1 MTILPAAAPA
11 PLPGWVPRD
20 RTLLMGVLN
29 VTPDSFSD
37 GGRWADPETAVAHAR
52 ELIAQGADIIDVGGE
67 STRPGA
73 QRVDVDTEI
82 SRVLPVVRALLADGA
97 GGADRTGSAGSAI
110 ISVDTIHAATAEAVI
125 DAGAHLINDVS
136 GGLADPAMHGLIART
151 GVVYVCQHWRGDPE
165 TMDRL
170 TDYPGGVVAGV
181 ETELRARLAE
191 LDAAGVDRAQ
201 VVLDPGLG
209 FAKTHAQSWEL
220 LAATSRLIADLDRPL
235 LVGSSRKRF
244 LAQAAEAEATPVQR
258 DAVTAATT
266 ALAAAAGAWA
276 VRVHE
281 VPANRAAVRTASL
294 WKEHQ

>member
-11 PLPGWVPRD
+11 PLPGFVPRD

-37 GGRWADPETAVAHAR
+37 GGRWAAPEAAVAHAR
-52 ELIAQGADIIDVGGE
+52 ELINQGADIIDIGGE

-82 SRVLPVVRALLADGA
+82 SRVLPVVRALLADTSE
-97 GGADRTGSAGSAI
+97 GGGSAI

-125 DAGAHLINDVS
+125 EAGAHIINDVS

-151 GVVYVCQHWRGDPE
+151 GIVYVCQHWRGDPE

-181 ETELRARLAE
+181 EAELRERLAE
-191 LDAAGVDRAQ
+191 LDAAGVDRTQ

-220 LAATSRLIADLDRPL
+220 LATTARLVEDLGQPL

-244 LAQAAEAEATPVQR
+244 LALAAEAEATPVQR

>member
-11 PLPGWVPRD
+11 PLPGFVPCD

-37 GGRWADPETAVAHAR
+37 GGRWADPEAAVAHAR
-52 ELIAQGADIIDVGGE
+52 ELIAQGADIIDIGGE

-82 SRVLPVVRALLADGA
+82 SRVLPVVRALLADTSE
-97 GGADRTGSAGSAI
+97 GGGSAI

-125 DAGAHLINDVS
+125 EAGAHIINDVS

-151 GVVYVCQHWRGDPE
+151 GIVYVAPE
-165 TMDRL
+165 TMGRL

-181 ETELRARLAE
+181 EAELRERLAE
-191 LDAAGVDRAQ
+191 LDAAGVDRTQ

-220 LAATSRLIADLDRPL
+220 LATTARLVEDLGQPL

-244 LAQAAEAEATPVQR
+244 LALAAEAEATPVQR

-281 VPANRAAVRTASL
+281 VPVNRAAVRTASL